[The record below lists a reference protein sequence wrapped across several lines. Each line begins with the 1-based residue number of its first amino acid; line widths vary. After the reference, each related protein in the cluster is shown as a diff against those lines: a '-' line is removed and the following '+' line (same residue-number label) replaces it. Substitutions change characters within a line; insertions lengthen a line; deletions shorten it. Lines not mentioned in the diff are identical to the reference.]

1 MLLRVRKQTLE
12 PDTRSYWRRKSE
24 LSTHR
29 VPSYTQEEPMK
40 KSLPLFVVAALGLA
54 GCSVAD
60 QASDNNDDDAE
71 ASVTIMTHDSFNVP
85 EELVTAFEE
94 DTGYSVTTTSPG
106 DAGAVLNQL
115 ILQKDNPT
123 VDAVYGID
131 NYSADTLLAE
141 DMLTTHDVDLGT
153 ADQYTVPS
161 DTDGHLAP
169 IDHGQVCVNMD
180 NEWFDDADFAP
191 PETLA
196 DLTDPAY
203 EGLFVTT
210 DPTTSSPGLAFLVST
225 IGGTDDWQTYWQDLL
240 DNGAKVAGG
249 WSDAYYSDF
258 TSTGDGDYPL
268 VLSYSSSPSAEEGR
282 TSSILGTCTQQ
293 IEYAGVLDEAAN
305 PDGAKAFIEFL
316 LSQEFQETL
325 PEEMYMYPV
334 LDEVELPEEWSQY
347 ADLSDDPITVDVTEV
362 AQNRDAWLN
371 DWTELYENH
380 SS

>member
-1 MLLRVRKQTLE
+1 
-12 PDTRSYWRRKSE
+12 
-24 LSTHR
+24 
-29 VPSYTQEEPMK
+29 MK
-40 KSLPLFVVAALGLA
+40 KSLPLLVIAALGFT

-60 QASDNNDDDAE
+60 QAQNADDDA
-71 ASVTIMTHDSFNVP
+71 AGSVTIMTHDSFNVP

-94 DTGYSVTTTSPG
+94 ESGYSVTTTSPG

-131 NYSADTLLAE
+131 NYSAETLLAE
-141 DMLTTHDVDLGT
+141 DMLTTHDAELGS
-153 ADQYTVPS
+153 AERFALES
-161 DTDGHLAP
+161 DTDAHLAP

-180 NEWFDDADFAP
+180 NEWFEAEDLTP
-191 PETLA
+191 PETLE

-210 DPTTSSPGLAFLVST
+210 DPTTSSPGLAFLVAT
-225 IGGTDDWQTYWQDLL
+225 IAGTDDWQAYWQDLL

-258 TSTGDGDYPL
+258 TSAGDGDYPL

-282 TSSILGTCTQQ
+282 TSSILGTCTEQV
-293 IEYAGVLDEAAN
+293 EYAGVLAEAAN
-305 PDGAKAFIEFL
+305 PDGAKAFIDFL
-316 LSQEFQETL
+316 LSQDFQETL
-325 PEEMYMYPV
+325 PTEMYMYPV
-334 LDEVELPEEWSQY
+334 LEEAALPEEWSSY
-347 ADLSDDPITVDVTEV
+347 AELSDDPITADLTEVTE
-362 AQNRDAWLN
+362 NRDAWLN

-380 SS
+380 AG

>member
-1 MLLRVRKQTLE
+1 
-12 PDTRSYWRRKSE
+12 
-24 LSTHR
+24 
-29 VPSYTQEEPMK
+29 MK
-40 KSLPLFVVAALGLA
+40 KSFPLLTIAALGLA

-60 QASDNNDDDAE
+60 QAPDANDDTE

-94 DTGYSVTTTSPG
+94 ETGYSVTTTSPG

-123 VDAVYGID
+123 VDGVYGID
-131 NYSADTLLAE
+131 NYSAETLLAE
-141 DMLTTHDVDLGT
+141 DMLTPHDADLGS
-153 ADQYTVPS
+153 ADQFTVAS
-161 DTDGHLAP
+161 DTEGHLAP

-180 NEWFDDADFAP
+180 NEWFEAEGLAT
-191 PETLA
+191 PETLE

-210 DPTTSSPGLAFLVST
+210 DPTTSSPGLAFLVAT
-225 IGGTDDWQTYWQDLL
+225 IAATDDWQTYWHDLL

-258 TSTGDGDYPL
+258 TSAGDGDYPL

-293 IEYAGVLDEAAN
+293 VEYAGVLADAAN

-316 LSQEFQETL
+316 LSSDFQETL
-325 PEEMYMYPV
+325 PTEMFMYPV
-334 LDEVELPEEWSQY
+334 LEEVELPEEWSQY
-347 ADLSDDPITVDVTEV
+347 AELAEDPIAVDEAEV
-362 AQNRDAWLN
+362 AENRDAWLD
-371 DWTELYENH
+371 DWTALYENH

>member
-1 MLLRVRKQTLE
+1 
-12 PDTRSYWRRKSE
+12 
-24 LSTHR
+24 
-29 VPSYTQEEPMK
+29 MK
-40 KSLPLFVVAALGLA
+40 KSFPLLTIAALGLA

-60 QASDNNDDDAE
+60 QAPDANDDTE

-94 DTGYSVTTTSPG
+94 ETGYSVTTTSPG

-123 VDAVYGID
+123 VDGVYGID
-131 NYSADTLLAE
+131 NYSAETLLAE
-141 DMLTTHDVDLGT
+141 DMLTPHDAALGS
-153 ADQYTVPS
+153 ADQFTVAS
-161 DTDGHLAP
+161 DTEGHLAP

-180 NEWFDDADFAP
+180 NEWFEAEGLAT
-191 PETLA
+191 PETLE

-210 DPTTSSPGLAFLVST
+210 DPTTSSPGLAFLVAT
-225 IGGTDDWQTYWQDLL
+225 IAATDDWQTYWHDLL
-240 DNGAKVAGG
+240 DNGAKVARG

-258 TSTGDGDYPL
+258 TSAGDGDYPL

-293 IEYAGVLDEAAN
+293 VEYAGVLADAAN

-316 LSQEFQETL
+316 LSSDFQETL
-325 PEEMYMYPV
+325 PTEMFMYPV
-334 LDEVELPEEWSQY
+334 LEEVELPEEWSQY
-347 ADLSDDPITVDVTEV
+347 AELAEDPIAVDEAEV
-362 AQNRDAWLN
+362 AENRDAWLD
-371 DWTELYENH
+371 DWTALYENH

>member
-1 MLLRVRKQTLE
+1 
-12 PDTRSYWRRKSE
+12 
-24 LSTHR
+24 
-29 VPSYTQEEPMK
+29 MK
-40 KSLPLFVVAALGLA
+40 KSFPLLTIAALGLA

-60 QASDNNDDDAE
+60 QAPDANDDAE

-94 DTGYSVTTTSPG
+94 ETGYSVTTTSPG

-123 VDAVYGID
+123 VDGVYGID
-131 NYSADTLLAE
+131 NYSAETLLAE
-141 DMLTTHDVDLGT
+141 DMLTPHDADLGS
-153 ADQYTVPS
+153 ADQFTVAS
-161 DTDGHLAP
+161 DTEGHLAP

-180 NEWFDDADFAP
+180 NEWFEAEGLAT
-191 PETLA
+191 PETLE

-210 DPTTSSPGLAFLVST
+210 DPTTSSPGLAFLVAT
-225 IGGTDDWQTYWQDLL
+225 IAATDDWQTYWHDLL

-258 TSTGDGDYPL
+258 TSAGDGDYPL

-293 IEYAGVLDEAAN
+293 VEYAGVLADAAN

-316 LSQEFQETL
+316 LSSDFQETL
-325 PEEMYMYPV
+325 PTEMFMYPV
-334 LDEVELPEEWSQY
+334 LEEVELPEEWSQY
-347 ADLSDDPITVDVTEV
+347 AELAEDPIAVDEAEV
-362 AQNRDAWLN
+362 AENRDAWLD
-371 DWTELYENH
+371 DWTALYENH